1 MIPSGVQIFVALEPV
16 DMRFGF
22 DRLSGMVRE
31 RMGYEPRSG
40 ALFVFI
46 GRRKQLA
53 KVLFADATGVCLFVK
68 RLDAGVFSLPATTA
82 ADATHVEIDDATLD
96 ALLDGLALSPD
107 SASSEPKP
115 RRSRRRV
122 H

>member
-1 MIPSGVQIFVALEPV
+1 MIPAGVQIFVALDPV

-22 DRLSGMVRE
+22 ERLSGMVRE

-40 ALFVFI
+40 ALFVFL
-46 GRRKQLA
+46 GRRRQLV
-53 KVLFADATGVCLFVK
+53 KILYADATGTCVFAK
-68 RLDAGVFSLPATTA
+68 RLDVGGFSLPATTT
-82 ADATHVEIDDATLD
+82 ADALYVEIDDAMLD

-107 SASSEPKP
+107 STPPKP
-115 RRSRRRV
+115 ARRARSRV